1 MPGHIG
7 QAGGGSVELIFSCPC
22 AAHANTPA
30 ATGKLHAYLFIPASR
45 FLERFARC
53 LHGAAVLPGA
63 GAVRRP
69 IFAQPLDSV
78 SAT

>member
-7 QAGGGSVELIFSCPC
+7 QVGCGSVELIFSCRC
-22 AAHANTPA
+22 AALANTPA
-30 ATGKLHAYLFIPASR
+30 ATGKPHANLFIPASR

-53 LHGAAVLPGA
+53 MHRAPVLPSA

-69 IFAQPLDSV
+69 ILAQPLDSV
-78 SAT
+78 SAA